1 MKVKLVMKRTENG
14 SDGERFTQDSLCL
27 RSANTVEMTMVIMMM
42 MRHNNREMSTNR
54 DNIWPG
60 LVYCIEAA
68 HFKSP
73 HSVDS
78 THGLST
84 VVNKWK
90 KGKSAYTRNI

>member
-14 SDGERFTQDSLCL
+14 SDDERFTEDSLCL

-60 LVYCIEAA
+60 LVYCIGAA

-84 VVNKWK
+84 VVNK
-90 KGKSAYTRNI
+90 